1 MINDCIVDFVKNK
14 FSNYQNCRKLICA
27 KEIHKL
33 LTCNEFEFLLIEA
46 RKESWSID
54 YLDKNDL
61 IKQFIRFILLGNK
74 ELKRCKVC
82 NKEMTFNQTI
92 ENRTYCSVK
101 CKNEDK
107 DVWIEKTKNT
117 NLARYGET
125 SNFKTEEFIKKSKK
139 TCLEK
144 YGVEGIQKSEYVKNK
159 IKETNKK
166 RYGHECSLHGINEER
181 TRNIV
186 LNKYGNPYY
195 ILSDLGK
202 QQLHET
208 WSKKSYD
215 LIVSNRFSFTIIF
228 YRRSRKTP
236 RI

>member
-1 MINDCIVDFVKNK
+1 MISDSVIDFVKNK
-14 FSNYQNCRKLICA
+14 FNDYQNSKKLISD
-27 KEIHKL
+27 KEVHKA
-33 LTCNEFEFLLIEA
+33 LTNNEFEFLLNEA
-46 RKESWSID
+46 RKESWSIN

-61 IKQFIRFILLGNK
+61 VKQFIRFILLGNK

-82 NKEMTFNQTI
+82 NEKLNLNQTI
-92 ENRTYCSVK
+92 ENRIYCSFK
-101 CKNEDK
+101 CKNKDK
-107 DVWIEKTKNT
+107 DIWLEKAKQT
-117 NLARYGET
+117 NLERYGET
-125 SNFKTEEFIKKSKK
+125 SNFKTKEFLEKTKK

-186 LNKYGNPYY
+186 LNRYGNSYY

-215 LIVSNRFSFTIIF
+215 LIVDNRFVFTIIF
-228 YRRSRKTP
+228 
-236 RI
+236 

>member
-1 MINDCIVDFVKNK
+1 MINDSTVDFVKNK
-14 FSNYQNCRKLICA
+14 FSEYQNSKKLISA
-27 KEIHKL
+27 KEIHKFL
-33 LTCNEFEFLLIEA
+33 ANNEFEFLLNEA
-46 RKESWSID
+46 RKESWSTN

-61 IKQFIRFILLGNK
+61 VKQFIRFILLGSK

-82 NKEMTFNQTI
+82 NEEMTLNQTI
-92 ENRTYCSVK
+92 ENRTYCSIK

-107 DVWIEKTKNT
+107 ITWMEKVKKTSLEK
-117 NLARYGET
+117 YGET
-125 SNFKTEEFIKKSKK
+125 SNFKTEEFLEKTRK

-144 YGVEGIQKSEYVKNK
+144 YGVEGIQKLEQVKNK

-166 RYGHECSLHGINEER
+166 KYGHECSLHGINEER

-208 WSKKSYD
+208 WSKKSYN
-215 LIVSNRFSFTIIF
+215 LILSNRFSFTIIF

>member
-1 MINDCIVDFVKNK
+1 MINDSIIDFVKDK
-14 FSNYQNCRKLICA
+14 FSEYQNSKKLISA
-27 KEIHKL
+27 KEVHKL
-33 LTCNEFEFLLIEA
+33 LTCNEFEFLLREA
-46 RKESWSID
+46 RKEYWSIN
-54 YLDKNDL
+54 YTDKNDL
-61 IKQFIRFILLGNK
+61 VKQFIRFILLGNK

-82 NKEMTFNQTI
+82 NEEMTLNQTI
-92 ENRTYCSVK
+92 ENRPYCSIK

-107 DVWIEKTKNT
+107 DFWLDKMKKTS
-117 NLARYGET
+117 LERYGET

-186 LNKYGNPYY
+186 LNRYGNPYY

-208 WSKKSYD
+208 WSKKSYN
-215 LIVSNRFSFTIIF
+215 LILSNRFSFTIIF
-228 YRRSRKTP
+228 YRRSRKTSG
-236 RI
+236 I

>member
-1 MINDCIVDFVKNK
+1 MISDSVIDFVKNK
-14 FSNYQNCRKLICA
+14 FNDYQNSKKLISA
-27 KEIHKL
+27 KEVHKT
-33 LTCNEFEFLLIEA
+33 LTNNEFEFLLNEA
-46 RKESWSID
+46 RKESWSIN

-61 IKQFIRFILLGNK
+61 VKQFIRFILLGNK

-82 NKEMTFNQTI
+82 NEKLNLNQTI
-92 ENRTYCSVK
+92 ENRIYCSFK
-101 CKNEDK
+101 CKNKDK
-107 DVWIEKTKNT
+107 DIWLEKAKQT
-117 NLARYGET
+117 NLERYGET
-125 SNFKTEEFIKKSKK
+125 SNFKTKEFLEKTKK

-186 LNKYGNPYY
+186 LNRYGNSYY

-215 LIVSNRFSFTIIF
+215 LIVDNRFVFTIIF
-228 YRRSRKTP
+228 
-236 RI
+236 

>member
-1 MINDCIVDFVKNK
+1 MISDSVIDFVKNK
-14 FSNYQNCRKLICA
+14 FNDYQNSKKLISA
-27 KEIHKL
+27 KEVHKA
-33 LTCNEFEFLLIEA
+33 LTNNEFEFLLSEA
-46 RKESWSID
+46 RKEYWSIN

-61 IKQFIRFILLGNK
+61 AKQFIRFILLGNK

-82 NKEMTFNQTI
+82 NEKLNLNQTI
-92 ENRTYCSVK
+92 ENRIYCSFK
-101 CKNEDK
+101 CKNKDK
-107 DVWIEKTKNT
+107 DIWLEKAKQT
-117 NLARYGET
+117 NLERYGEI
-125 SNFKTEEFIKKSKK
+125 SNFKTKEFLEKTKK

-186 LNKYGNPYY
+186 LNRYGNSYY

-215 LIVSNRFSFTIIF
+215 LIVDNRFVFTIIF
-228 YRRSRKTP
+228 
-236 RI
+236 

>member
-1 MINDCIVDFVKNK
+1 MISDSVIDLVKNK
-14 FSNYQNCRKLICA
+14 FNDYQNSKKLISA
-27 KEIHKL
+27 KEVHKA
-33 LTCNEFEFLLIEA
+33 LTNNEFEFLLNEA
-46 RKESWSID
+46 RKESWSIN

-61 IKQFIRFILLGNK
+61 VKQFIRFILLGNK

-82 NKEMTFNQTI
+82 NEKLNLNQTI
-92 ENRTYCSVK
+92 ENRIYCSFK
-101 CKNEDK
+101 CKNKDK
-107 DVWIEKTKNT
+107 DIWLEKAKQT
-117 NLARYGET
+117 NLERYGET
-125 SNFKTEEFIKKSKK
+125 SNFKTKEFLEKTKK

-186 LNKYGNPYY
+186 LNRYGNSYY

-215 LIVSNRFSFTIIF
+215 LIVDNRFVFTIIF
-228 YRRSRKTP
+228 
-236 RI
+236 

>member
-1 MINDCIVDFVKNK
+1 MISQVTVNFVKDK
-14 FSNYQNCRKLICA
+14 FSEYQNHKKLISA
-27 KEIHKL
+27 KEVHKV
-33 LTCNEFEFLLIEA
+33 LTNNEFEFLLSET
-46 RKESWSID
+46 RKEYWSIN
-54 YLDKNDL
+54 YIDKNDL
-61 IKQFIRFILLGNK
+61 VKQFIRFILLGNK

-82 NKEMTFNQTI
+82 NEKLNLNQTI
-92 ENRTYCSVK
+92 ENRIYCSVK

-107 DVWIEKTKNT
+107 DIWMEKTKQT
-117 NLARYGET
+117 NLKRYGET
-125 SNFKTEEFIKKSKK
+125 SNFKTEEFLEKTKK

-186 LNKYGNPYY
+186 LNRYGNSYY

-215 LIVSNRFSFTIIF
+215 LIVDNRFVFTIIF
-228 YRRSRKTP
+228 
-236 RI
+236 

>member
-1 MINDCIVDFVKNK
+1 MISDSVIDFVKNK
-14 FSNYQNCRKLICA
+14 FNDYQNSKKLISA
-27 KEIHKL
+27 KEVHKA
-33 LTCNEFEFLLIEA
+33 LTNNEFEFLLNEA
-46 RKESWSID
+46 RKEFWSIN

-61 IKQFIRFILLGNK
+61 VKQFIRFILLGNK

-82 NKEMTFNQTI
+82 NEKLNLNQTI
-92 ENRTYCSVK
+92 ENRIYCSFK
-101 CKNEDK
+101 CKNKDK
-107 DVWIEKTKNT
+107 DIWLEKAKQT
-117 NLARYGET
+117 NLERYGET
-125 SNFKTEEFIKKSKK
+125 SNFKTKEFLEKTKK

-186 LNKYGNPYY
+186 LNRYGNSYY

-215 LIVSNRFSFTIIF
+215 LIVDNRFVFTIIF
-228 YRRSRKTP
+228 
-236 RI
+236 